1 MKIKKFDITK
11 EAKFINFTTS
21 CCTCAAGAAL
31 LIIPN
36 IGATADKLILGII
49 SLICGIAKL
58 MGYFSNDLYRLA
70 FQFNYAFGIFDILLG
85 SFLIIFGDTAL
96 SALPMILG
104 IYVILDGLLKQ
115 QIALDA
121 RRFGIARWRIILI
134 SGILLTAVGAL
145 LVSAATVLNGIDA
158 KQLLP
163 VAFIADGVENGWITM
178 YTVKV
183 RTVK

>member
-1 MKIKKFDITK
+1 MKIRKYDITK
-11 EAKFINFTTS
+11 EAKLINITTS

-31 LIIPN
+31 LIIPS
-36 IGATADKLILGII
+36 IGVLEDKLILGII
-49 SLICGIAKL
+49 SLICGVAKL

-85 SFLIIFGDTAL
+85 SFLIIFGEPAL

-104 IYVILDGLLKQ
+104 IYVMLDGLLKQ
-115 QIALDA
+115 QIAIDA
-121 RRFGIARWRIILI
+121 RSFGIARWRMILF

-145 LVSAATVLNGIDA
+145 IIAADTVIDPLNA
-158 KQLLP
+158 RTLLP
-163 VAFIADGVENGWITM
+163 IALIADGIENGWITM